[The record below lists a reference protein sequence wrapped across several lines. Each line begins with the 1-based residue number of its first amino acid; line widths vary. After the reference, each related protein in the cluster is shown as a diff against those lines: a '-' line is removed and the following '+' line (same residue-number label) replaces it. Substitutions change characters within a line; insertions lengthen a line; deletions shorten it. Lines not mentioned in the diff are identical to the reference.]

1 MPDRTGAVGTPS
13 SVVSD
18 RSAAGIDPLGF
29 RVLRG
34 VVVVASIAA
43 GACSDSQS
51 PAPIAPTPVAS
62 TISGVVTVRTAQGDR
77 PASPYPMEAWVESER
92 AFRRVS
98 VDAEGRYEVSG
109 LTSGSLVWFVVLGYW
124 SQCAHV
130 VTTVPGLRHFDVLV
144 YDRFSVSSDPD
155 APGFRSISGVVYR
168 QTESGRIPLADAQ
181 VEYAVTWSAGT
192 QSGSANVLWTRTDN
206 EGRFRLCGL
215 PQVST
220 GDVIASDPDERQV
233 RRSVPPGPSIS
244 IDLEIR

>member
-1 MPDRTGAVGTPS
+1 PEQSARLEVERAPAESQAHRSSCPDTQVSSRVCVGGGSNSTSPPGRREIQEKRRKPEGPVVPLARNMPGRTGAVGTPS

-18 RSAAGIDPLGF
+18 RSAAGIDPLRV

-98 VDAEGRYEVSG
+98 V
-109 LTSGSLVWFVVLGYW
+109 
-124 SQCAHV
+124 
-130 VTTVPGLRHFDVLV
+130 
-144 YDRFSVSSDPD
+144 
-155 APGFRSISGVVYR
+155 
-168 QTESGRIPLADAQ
+168 
-181 VEYAVTWSAGT
+181 
-192 QSGSANVLWTRTDN
+192 
-206 EGRFRLCGL
+206 
-215 PQVST
+215 
-220 GDVIASDPDERQV
+220 
-233 RRSVPPGPSIS
+233 
-244 IDLEIR
+244 